1 MAKKKEGQLN
11 IDIFKH
17 KNLSQNCP
25 YQITDNKGYFNCCK
39 HDGSVGFCNFCMLVK
54 TKLASSS
61 LEVDVGSITYLATG
75 SVAQSG
81 LVKAKARGF

>member
-1 MAKKKEGQLN
+1 M
-11 IDIFKH
+11 
-17 KNLSQNCP
+17 
-25 YQITDNKGYFNCCK
+25 QIYANGYKSLCLYLALDNKGYFNCLK

-54 TKLASSS
+54 TKLAS

-81 LVKAKARGF
+81 LVKAKKGDFERCL